1 MAKDSK
7 PTKKTV
13 FFIVEGNTDKSALE
27 NIFRKIYKYRNI
39 RFEFTNGDVTSNNE
53 VTVDNVK
60 TIISDII
67 KPYMKQDKLKKSD
80 VWQIVQIFDVD
91 GAYVPE
97 SAVLDGDSRKFEYT
111 TSTISCNN
119 KESVLIR
126 NNHKKEVMK
135 FLLEQDE
142 INGIPYRCFFMSS
155 NLDHALYGKQ
165 NLSEEDKKKYAYSF
179 YRMFEGKEKLF
190 LEYLKKDVVNG
201 VPDSYPASWKYIQED
216 LHSLERHS
224 NLHIYFIENPIL

>member
-1 MAKDSK
+1 MA
-7 PTKKTV
+7 
-13 FFIVEGNTDKSALE
+13 NCTD
-27 NIFRKIYKYRNI
+27 
-39 RFEFTNGDVTSNNE
+39 
-53 VTVDNVK
+53 
-60 TIISDII
+60 
-67 KPYMKQDKLKKSD
+67 
-80 VWQIVQIFDVD
+80 FDVD

-190 LEYLKKDVVNG
+190 LEYLKRDVVNG

>member
-1 MAKDSK
+1 M
-7 PTKKTV
+7 
-13 FFIVEGNTDKSALE
+13 
-27 NIFRKIYKYRNI
+27 
-39 RFEFTNGDVTSNNE
+39 
-53 VTVDNVK
+53 TVDNVK

-190 LEYLKKDVVNG
+190 LEYLKRDVVNG